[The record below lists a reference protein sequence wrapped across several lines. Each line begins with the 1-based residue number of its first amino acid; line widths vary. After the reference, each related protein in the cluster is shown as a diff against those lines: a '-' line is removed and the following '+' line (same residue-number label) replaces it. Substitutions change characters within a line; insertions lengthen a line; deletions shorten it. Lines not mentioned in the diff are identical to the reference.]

1 MQRFINCAV
10 MILVAD
16 IGNTNIVLSVY
27 KDGQWNHTF
36 RYETKGV
43 RHEIYY
49 ETALRQILLEW
60 NVVSKDIR
68 CAAVS
73 SVVPDLNQAVREA
86 IQVVAGCPVLML
98 GPEVFKKL
106 DLPVPKPYEI
116 GSDLVANAYA
126 ALQLYGEKVIV
137 ADFGTALSFVI
148 ANKKEGII
156 GVTIAPG
163 LKTASQA
170 LADQTAQ
177 LPAVPLEYPSSVIGH
192 DTLTAIQAGIMYG
205 YVGLFKE
212 IIHTMKEEA
221 GDDYRVIITGGLSS
235 LVTPIQSLADV
246 TDKNLTLEGTRQ
258 ITERMLT
265 YFPDEF
271 IPY

>member
-1 MQRFINCAV
+1 MNSKG

-16 IGNTNIVLSVY
+16 VGNSNIVLSVY
-27 KDGQWNHTF
+27 KGTQWSHTF

-49 ETALRQILLEW
+49 ETALRQILMEW
-60 NVVSKDIR
+60 NIASTDIR

-73 SVVPDLNQAVREA
+73 SVVPDLNVAVREA
-86 IQVVAGCPVLML
+86 IQVVTGCPVLML

-106 DLPVPKPYEI
+106 DMPVPKPYEI
-116 GSDLVANAYA
+116 GSDLVANAYS
-126 ALQLYGEKVIV
+126 ALKLYGNKVIV

-148 ANKKEGII
+148 ANAEEGII

-177 LPAVPLEYPSSVIGH
+177 LPAVPLEYPSSVIGR

-205 YVGLFKE
+205 WIGLFKE
-212 IIHTMKEEA
+212 IIYKMKEEA
-221 GDDYRVIITGGLSS
+221 GFDYRVIVTGGHSH

-246 TDKNLTLEGTRQ
+246 TDKNLTLEGMRQ
-258 ITERMLT
+258 ITEYMLFN
-265 YFPDEF
+265 FPGEF
-271 IPY
+271 IPQ